1 MDRILPE
8 ERHGETAA
16 ERNDRNLGDLLQE
29 LRVAGLGVQVLFGF
43 LLSLPFTVRFV
54 KLDGTQRD
62 LYEAALL
69 LAALSIALLIAPVA
83 YHRWVFRRHEKERLL
98 RTANVL
104 ALAGLA
110 TVALAVCMSV
120 LLVLTFVASGWAVSV
135 MVALTFSTF
144 VLLWLV
150 LPLWGAEIRRSDRR
164 HEAACVS
171 IVRRSGDQPRR
182 SDPSGHPGRRLRLPL
197 RSCSPVGSSLAWYRC
212 DWITSCPGEIRLSGD
227 TTRDQGHSRWPR
239 IEGHQ
244 SRQGSLS

>member
-1 MDRILPE
+1 MTDLTGMCAVPPGASGSRISPE
-8 ERHGETAA
+8 SRHGETAA

-54 KLDGTQRD
+54 KLDGTQCD

-69 LAALSIALLIAPVA
+69 LAASSIALLIAPVA
-83 YHRWVFRRHEKERLL
+83 YHRWVFRKHEKERLL

-110 TVALAVCMSV
+110 TVAPAVCMSV
-120 LLVLTFVASGWAVSV
+120 LLVLTFVASGWVVSV

-150 LPLWGAEIRRSDRR
+150 LPLL
-164 HEAACVS
+164 
-171 IVRRSGDQPRR
+171 
-182 SDPSGHPGRRLRLPL
+182 GRRNPL
-197 RSCSPVGSSLAWYRC
+197 VGPSA
-212 DWITSCPGEIRLSGD
+212 
-227 TTRDQGHSRWPR
+227 
-239 IEGHQ
+239 
-244 SRQGSLS
+244 

>member
-1 MDRILPE
+1 MTDLTGMGAVPPGASGSRISPE
-8 ERHGETAA
+8 SRHGETAA

-54 KLDGTQRD
+54 KLDGTQCD

-69 LAALSIALLIAPVA
+69 LAASSIALLIAPVA
-83 YHRWVFRRHEKERLL
+83 YHQWVFRKHEKERLL

-110 TVALAVCMSV
+110 TVAPAVCMSV
-120 LLVLTFVASGWAVSV
+120 LLVLTFVASGWVVSV

-150 LPLWGAEIRRSDRR
+150 LPLL
-164 HEAACVS
+164 
-171 IVRRSGDQPRR
+171 
-182 SDPSGHPGRRLRLPL
+182 GRRNP
-197 RSCSPVGSSLAWYRC
+197 PVGPSA
-212 DWITSCPGEIRLSGD
+212 
-227 TTRDQGHSRWPR
+227 
-239 IEGHQ
+239 
-244 SRQGSLS
+244 

>member
-8 ERHGETAA
+8 QRHGETAA

-62 LYEAALL
+62 IYEAALL

-150 LPLWGAEIRRSDRR
+150 LPLL
-164 HEAACVS
+164 
-171 IVRRSGDQPRR
+171 
-182 SDPSGHPGRRLRLPL
+182 GRRNP
-197 RSCSPVGSSLAWYRC
+197 PVRTAGMKATCVHCAEERGPTPPFGSVRPSRPQAAASAPVVFPGQFVFSLV
-212 DWITSCPGEIRLSGD
+212 SV
-227 TTRDQGHSRWPR
+227 
-239 IEGHQ
+239 
-244 SRQGSLS
+244 